1 MVTLVDDSIY
11 EEEEEFRL
19 LLGTPKSE
27 SPFGASIGEQKET
40 LMKIKD
46 LEDSELL
53 NLLLLHKM
61 AKLPKLQ
68 NSINLLLMTRYLSQN
83 MNRRYRFVI
92 Y

>member
-19 LLGTPKSE
+19 LLGAPKSE

-53 NLLLLHKM
+53 NLLSLHKM
-61 AKLPKLQ
+61 A
-68 NSINLLLMTRYLSQN
+68 RLSKFQT
-83 MNRRYRFVI
+83 V
-92 Y
+92 